1 MGMTEKELKKLSRR
15 QLLELLLE
23 QTERADQLQAKLDE
37 AERRLRDRTLTESEA
52 GSIAEAALRL
62 NGVFESAEAAAAQY
76 IENVKKLSENQA
88 LFNERAEAESRKKAE
103 ALLSETEER
112 CRAREAESEKRREEI
127 TEKLRQMYEQK
138 QRLDELF
145 SGFGGEVT

>member
-112 CRAREAESEKRREEI
+112 CRAREAESEKRLEEI
-127 TEKLRQMYEQK
+127 TEKLQQMYEQK

-145 SGFGGEVT
+145 SGFGGEAT

>member
-88 LFNERAEAESRKKAE
+88 LFNERGGGKPEKGGGSSVGDGGALPGAGGGVRKATGGDHGKAP
-103 ALLSETEER
+103 A
-112 CRAREAESEKRREEI
+112 
-127 TEKLRQMYEQK
+127 
-138 QRLDELF
+138 D
-145 SGFGGEVT
+145 V